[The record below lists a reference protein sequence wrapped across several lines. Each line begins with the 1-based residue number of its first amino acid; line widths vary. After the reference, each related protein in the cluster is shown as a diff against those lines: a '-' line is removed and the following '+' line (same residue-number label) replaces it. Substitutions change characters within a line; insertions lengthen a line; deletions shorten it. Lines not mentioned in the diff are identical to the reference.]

1 MPLCPAISTSVL
13 MLTPQIT
20 DTCHYA
26 RPFPCQ
32 FWGSNFGPRAWQ
44 GKPRSDFGPHAW
56 QGKPLTSGAT
66 SPSPPLTF
74 LYTFPRAYLESQWNS
89 LQANVRE
96 RVRAPLHTAQV
107 TCLMLSLGNQRH
119 ACIAFDILLLELIR
133 CLIIINTVFFRC
145 CLLLILP
152 LLLYTLVS
160 FKPSIV
166 FWLL

>member
-1 MPLCPAISTSVL
+1 MPSYFHVSFGGLTLGL
-13 MLTPQIT
+13 ML
-20 DTCHYA
+20 
-26 RPFPCQ
+26 
-32 FWGSNFGPRAWQ
+32 
-44 GKPRSDFGPHAW
+44 GKANRLPAELPPH
-56 QGKPLTSGAT
+56 PL
-66 SPSPPLTF
+66 PLHF
-74 LYTFPRAYLESQWNS
+74 LYAFPGAYLESQWNS

-96 RVRAPLHTAQV
+96 RVRAPFHTAQV

>member
-32 FWGSNFGPRAWQ
+32 FWGSNFGP
-44 GKPRSDFGPHAW
+44 HAW

-66 SPSPPLTF
+66 SPSPPFTF